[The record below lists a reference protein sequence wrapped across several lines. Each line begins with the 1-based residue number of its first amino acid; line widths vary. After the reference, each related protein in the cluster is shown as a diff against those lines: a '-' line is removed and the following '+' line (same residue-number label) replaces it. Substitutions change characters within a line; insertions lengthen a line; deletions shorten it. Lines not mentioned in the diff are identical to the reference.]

1 MAGEETAGSSDLNMR
16 ANNAKTQLIQEI
28 MAFNTEREQVE
39 GQGEDHKDELEQASL
54 TFQVR
59 DP

>member
-1 MAGEETAGSSDLNMR
+1 MR